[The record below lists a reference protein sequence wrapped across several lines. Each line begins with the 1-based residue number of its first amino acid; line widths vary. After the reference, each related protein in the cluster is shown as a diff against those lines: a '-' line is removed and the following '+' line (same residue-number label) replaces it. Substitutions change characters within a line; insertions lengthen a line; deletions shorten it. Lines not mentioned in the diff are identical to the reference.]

1 MRAWPTLDDGTRCIS
16 FSVIKLGQIAK
27 WSVVRLRSGVSCRR
41 CGDRCENQS
50 SNRCAAERRVVGSR
64 GVAVSRRLSRTSDH
78 ARSEA
83 STRGLE

>member
-41 CGDRCENQS
+41 CGDRCENR
-50 SNRCAAERRVVGSR
+50 NRCAAERRVS
-64 GVAVSRRLSRTSDH
+64 APSRTVSMFDRGPEPDH